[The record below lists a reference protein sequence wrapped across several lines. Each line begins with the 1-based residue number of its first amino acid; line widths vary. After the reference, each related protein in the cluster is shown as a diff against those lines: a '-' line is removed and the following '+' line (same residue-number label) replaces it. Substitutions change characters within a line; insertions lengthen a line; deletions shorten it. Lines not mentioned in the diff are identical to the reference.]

1 MKDYITINIINF
13 VYRSFNEN
21 RFTKER
27 TEYIKNR

>member
-13 VYRSFNEN
+13 VYRSSNEN
-21 RFTKER
+21 KFTKER